1 MKGVRFMRKKN
12 LLIFSLILM
21 FALGSC
27 HLYKLER
34 RLDAEDKEFLSK
46 VHYIIS
52 KGEKKIYLE
61 MPKEDRG
68 DFKKEFWK
76 RRDTDPDTEG
86 NQFKTLYFERI
97 KEANRLFT
105 SGREG
110 WLTDRGRIFI
120 LLGPPINKSLYPFGD
135 STVPYSRPQEIW
147 HYPDFPVIFV
157 DYQGTGDYQ
166 CYYLSLSHQAWI
178 NDALLD
184 AKEPY
189 LQKEGIFD
197 YDLKIKRID
206 NKYFLIVEIN
216 KQYLWMKEKEKG
228 EGLVTIL
235 QIEIEIFDMS
245 HQELWKHKE
254 NYQVTNPENALSQEA
269 LSKEI
274 IEIELDLPPG
284 TYVLNSKIKN
294 LTDEQ
299 QRNKSKVIK
308 LE

>member
-1 MKGVRFMRKKN
+1 MRIKN
-12 LLIFSLILM
+12 FLTFFLILM
-21 FALGSC
+21 FALSSC
-27 HLYKLER
+27 RLYKLER
-34 RLDAEDKEFLSK
+34 GLDVEDKEFLSK
-46 VHYIIS
+46 VRYIIS
-52 KGEKKIYLE
+52 KEEKKIYLE
-61 MPKEDRG
+61 MPKEDRE

-76 RRDTDPDTEG
+76 RRDTDLDTEE
-86 NQFKTLYFERI
+86 NEFKTQYFERI

-105 SGREG
+105 SGKEG

-157 DYQGTGDYQ
+157 DYRGTGDYQ

-178 NDALLD
+178 NEALLD

-189 LQKEGIFD
+189 FQQEGIFD

-206 NKYFLIVEIN
+206 NKNFLVFEID
-216 KQYLWMKEKEKG
+216 KQYLWMKEKEEK
-228 EGLVTIL
+228 LVTTL
-235 QIEIEIFDMS
+235 EIEIEIFDMS

-254 NYQVTNPENALSQEA
+254 NYQVTSPENVLGQEVQ
-269 LSKEI
+269 SKEI
-274 IEIELDLPPG
+274 IEIELDLAPG
-284 TYVLNSKIKN
+284 KYMLNSKIKN
-294 LTDEQ
+294 QTDDR
-299 QRNKSKVIK
+299 QRYKSKIIK